1 MSITNGLV
9 SLSHL
14 TTMENLSVEEVMG
27 LIKRASDFKAG
38 KAEFTLEKQTFASN
52 LFFEN
57 STRTHHSFHI
67 AERKLGLDVLEFDA
81 QASSISKG
89 ETLYDTILTL
99 DALGVEVCVIRSSV
113 EHYYEEL
120 VNSDNIHCA
129 IINGGDGS
137 GQHPSQCLLD
147 LMTIYEEFG
156 RFEGLKIAISGD
168 ITHSRVAKSNMM
180 MLNKLGA
187 ELYFTGPSSWYS
199 EEFDAYGKYANLD
212 RILPDLDVHM
222 LLRVQHE
229 RHITGSG
236 AFSKEAYHEQF
247 GLTSERAQQ
256 LKPTAIIMHPAPVN
270 RDVEIADE
278 LVESHQSRIVQQM
291 SNGVYTRMAI
301 LDAILRERTA
311 LKNSNVKMLQPSISG
326 IINLSPELIL

>member
-1 MSITNGLV
+1 MSVKNGLV
-9 SLSHL
+9 QL
-14 TTMENLSVEEVMG
+14 ENLTSMEKLSVDEVMG
-27 LIKRASDFKAG
+27 LIKRASAFKAG
-38 KAEFTLEKQTFASN
+38 SANFDLEKQTFASN

-89 ETLYDTILTL
+89 ETLYDTVLTL
-99 DALGVEVCVIRSSV
+99 DALGVDICVIRSGV

-129 IINGGDGS
+129 IVNGGDGS

-156 RFEGLKIAISGD
+156 KFEGLKIAISGD
-168 ITHSRVAKSNMM
+168 LTHSRVAKSNMM
-180 MLNKLGA
+180 MLQKLGA
-187 ELYFTGPSSWYS
+187 RLYFTGPAAWYS
-199 EEFDAYGKYANLD
+199 EEFDDYGHYANLD
-212 RILPDLDVHM
+212 RILPELDVHM

-229 RHITGSG
+229 RHDSG
-236 AFSKEAYHEQF
+236 ESFSKEGYHHHF
-247 GLTSERAQQ
+247 GLTEERAKM

-270 RDVEIADE
+270 RNVEIADS
-278 LVESHQSRIVQQM
+278 LVESPQSRIVQQM

-301 LDAILRERTA
+301 LEAILA
-311 LKNSNVKMLQPSISG
+311 GKKAK
-326 IINLSPELIL
+326 